1 MTFKFSPGVR
11 GVRAALAS
19 ATVTREAPGSGKPI
33 YKDGEITGAET
44 EAHEGK

>member
-11 GVRAALAS
+11 ELGQHYQAS
-19 ATVTREAPGSGKPI
+19 TVTREAPGSGKSI
-33 YKDGEITGAET
+33 YKDEEITDAET